1 METQKVN
8 LTSTFVQFATC
19 PDGKNQAFYRDSKT
33 QGLGLRV
40 TQNGVKSFVF
50 ETWFNDGSLRLT
62 IGDVSTWTISKAQS
76 EARRLKVLSDQGID
90 IRKQRAE
97 QKSLAIAE
105 GYKGVTGLLAWNEY
119 ILARK
124 HKWGVRHLSE
134 HLDMV
139 REGGGLI
146 KRGLRNGQSNIKSA
160 GILRKLLSQPIKQIT
175 REKVENWLKSEV
187 DVRPARVRIA
197 LSALKAF
204 YTWMG
209 DQSEYKSLIHADAC
223 DRLSKELPPKNAKDD
238 CLQKEQ
244 LKSWFNGV
252 IRNQNKVIRSYLQ
265 ILLLTGARRNE
276 LATLKWEDLDL
287 VWNTA
292 TIRDKV
298 EGTRQISIT
307 PYVAMLLQD
316 LPHVNEFVFSSIN
329 AKLGYITEPRK
340 AHQIVIKNAG
350 LPELSIHGLRRSF
363 GTLAEWVECPA
374 GISAQIMGHK
384 PSAIAEKHYRR
395 RPIDLLRM
403 WHTKIEKF
411 ILDEAGIVQPTWDE
425 LKGHQAL
432 RLIK

>member
-1 METQKVN
+1 MENQKIN
-8 LTSTFVQFATC
+8 LTSSFIQLASC
-19 PDGKNQAFYRDSKT
+19 PDGKNQMFYRDSKT

-50 ETWFNDGSLRLT
+50 ETWFNDRSLRVT

-105 GYKGVTGLLAWNEY
+105 GYKGVIGLLAWNEY
-119 ILARK
+119 IAARR
-124 HKWGVRHLSE
+124 HKWGIRHLSD

-146 KRGLRNGQSNIKSA
+146 KQGLRNGQSNIKSA

-175 REKVENWLKSEV
+175 REKVEEWLKSEV
-187 DVRPARVRIA
+187 DMRPARVRIA

-204 YTWMG
+204 FTWMG
-209 DQSEYKSLIHADAC
+209 DQSDYKSLIHIDAC
-223 DRLSKELPPKNAKDD
+223 DRLAKELPPKNAKDD

-244 LKSWFNGV
+244 LKSWFEGV
-252 IRNQNKVIRSYLQ
+252 TKNQNKVIRSYLQ

-287 VWNTA
+287 VWNMA

-307 PYVAMLLQD
+307 PYVAKLLQD
-316 LPHVNEFVFSSIN
+316 LPRINEYVFSSKN

-340 AHQIVIKNAG
+340 AHQIALQSSG

-374 GISAQIMGHK
+374 GVSAQIMGHK

-411 ILDEAGIVQPTWDE
+411 ILDEAGLVQPTWDE
-425 LKGHQAL
+425 LKL
-432 RLIK
+432 RQSIRLVS